1 MKWMQRDIVVKF
13 KGALSLDYIAFLN
26 NLESANAFSDA
37 LYYLKHADIKNERG
51 KEKEDCLRL
60 IRQTPIDL
68 IIAGTTSN
76 ELNLPCFGMARDSL
90 ESMLNDISIEWEAK
104 GLRERLQKSSASQL
118 TDLVSNLEK
127 GIFKLEHKAKEFK
140 DAADEDARQVTVP
153 GQAAPAKKAPG
164 ALSLANLLDQRRAV
178 LMVILRSVK
187 QAVAQRGAGG

>member
-1 MKWMQRDIVVKF
+1 
-13 KGALSLDYIAFLN
+13 
-26 NLESANAFSDA
+26 
-37 LYYLKHADIKNERG
+37 
-51 KEKEDCLRL
+51 
-60 IRQTPIDL
+60 
-68 IIAGTTSN
+68 
-76 ELNLPCFGMARDSL
+76 
-90 ESMLNDISIEWEAK
+90 
-104 GLRERLQKSSASQL
+104 
-118 TDLVSNLEK
+118 LVINLEK